1 MCYTCVVP
9 ASVLFWCP
17 SVCMPASVGP
27 RLSVWH
33 CVRLRLGVRA
43 CVCVRAR
50 MVRLSRALDLPVP
63 PLPARPNRSLQ
74 TMRKVPLRPCVVPA
88 SPKRTL
94 GTRLPGPQKPGCRAT
109 HQLPAP
115 STVTMAMQA
124 PAMVPATSLQRCAP
138 PRDLRAALQPTTPS
152 RVLPRVR
159 VLLFQKAFLFFGV
172 GSQFT
177 TPPVA
182 PTLQLVT
189 VSQVL
194 IFLVHLEGDWE
205 NERGR

>member
-1 MCYTCVVP
+1 M
-9 ASVLFWCP
+9 LFWCP
-17 SVCMPASVGP
+17 SVCMPECVGP

-63 PLPARPNRSLQ
+63 TLPARPNRSLQ

-94 GTRLPGPQKPGCRAT
+94 GTRLPRPQKPGCRAT

-159 VLLFQKAFLFFGV
+159 VCCCFKGV
-172 GSQFT
+172 FVFWRGQPVYNTPRCSHFT
-177 TPPVA
+177 TCDGV
-182 PTLQLVT
+182 TRTNFLHLVPA
-189 VSQVL
+189 SL
-194 IFLVHLEGDWE
+194 
-205 NERGR
+205 